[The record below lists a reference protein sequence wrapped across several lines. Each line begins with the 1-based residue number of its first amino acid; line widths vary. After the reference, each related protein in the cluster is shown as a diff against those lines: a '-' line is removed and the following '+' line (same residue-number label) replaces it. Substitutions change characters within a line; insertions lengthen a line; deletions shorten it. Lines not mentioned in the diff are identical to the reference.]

1 MNTKDITCLVIS
13 AILFL
18 FSIQYHRGK
27 WYGSLAGYNALPKD
41 AREYIDI
48 RPYVQR
54 ASMSSFSMG
63 LLLLTFAFEWWLRE
77 VNPIIF
83 DVVLCFSSIFA
94 RITFFRMVKYIIMN
108 GRQRRQTRIFASKST
123 TKREF
128 LESAGNR
135 LFSGGFSRKND
146 VQWWFFRNLSVQ
158 W

>member
-18 FSIQYHRGK
+18 FSTQYHRGK

-94 RITFFRMVKYIIMN
+94 IITFFRMVKYIIMN
-108 GRQRRQTRIFASKST
+108 GR
-123 TKREF
+123 
-128 LESAGNR
+128 
-135 LFSGGFSRKND
+135 
-146 VQWWFFRNLSVQ
+146 
-158 W
+158 

>member
-1 MNTKDITCLVIS
+1 M
-13 AILFL
+13 
-18 FSIQYHRGK
+18 
-27 WYGSLAGYNALPKD
+27 PKD

-94 RITFFRMVKYIIMN
+94 IITFFRMVKYIIMN
-108 GRQRRQTRIFASKST
+108 GR
-123 TKREF
+123 
-128 LESAGNR
+128 
-135 LFSGGFSRKND
+135 
-146 VQWWFFRNLSVQ
+146 
-158 W
+158 